1 MAQAELEGS
10 SVLSQFR
17 VDSDSEEDAG
27 GHQVGGFADLR
38 IKSEMVDDEPEFHG
52 FTDSE
57 IPAWVVD
64 NFEDQDLKTGFSF
77 NPTMFMSIVRSNK
90 VTSSKQPPN
99 EATPPN
105 LMAVNIKTVSKRN
118 VEPNLGL
125 DDPARQEK
133 SPRVSVIKLH
143 RSSTI
148 RNSAALG
155 IPRADIE
162 VEMLSYTA
170 KKNVK
175 AEMEK
180 RDSESADTGETAET
194 APEPSSDDGGVMHE
208 VRVKTETSGLEKD
221 LELSLDKVDSE
232 LFADAQSMLGDT
244 TMSEDV
250 PAVKAEQPVALPLAR
265 ALTRSQT
272 KQEAFATLALN
283 PPRVLLPGRGRA
295 GVSRGAGLF

>member
-38 IKSEMVDDEPEFHG
+38 IKSEVVDDEPEFHG

-77 NPTMFMSIVRSNK
+77 NPTMFMSIVRPNK
-90 VTSSKQPPN
+90 VTSAKQPPI

-143 RSSTI
+143 KSSISTI

-162 VEMLSYTA
+162 VEMMSRYTA
-170 KKNVK
+170 NNNVK

-244 TMSEDV
+244 TMSEIV
-250 PAVKAEQPVALPLAR
+250 SAVKAEQPAALPTSFMDTIIR
-265 ALTRSQT
+265 T
-272 KQEAFATLALN
+272 TLDEGVGVAGSS
-283 PPRVLLPGRGRA
+283 VLC
-295 GVSRGAGLF
+295 SEQ